1 VSVIYFRI
9 MSQHL
14 PSYTD
19 NDRKH
24 ENLRTSCIIISR
36 FQPVLPEYILS
47 YVMLHNLF
55 SRITGNQ
62 YVTIVIL
69 LEWLVDDSTMLCH
82 LKKLF
87 NYE

>member
-9 MSQHL
+9 VSQHL

-24 ENLRTSCIIISR
+24 ENLRTPCIILSR

-62 YVTIVIL
+62 YVTIVLL
-69 LEWLVDDSTMLCH
+69 LEWLVDDSTTQCH